1 MKKVAANRMPATVL
15 AIAFLFGVTCAAAA
29 TDDDDWKAARK
40 ASCQQLKEAYQNTL
54 AAESKV
60 VDAIKSSNN
69 GTAATNVLGAA
80 AFAFTG
86 YFFFTWNDNES
97 AEENL
102 ADLRNDLKIIRT
114 VAAEKKCELP

>member
-1 MKKVAANRMPATVL
+1 M
-15 AIAFLFGVTCAAAA
+15 AAA
-29 TDDDDWKAARK
+29 DDEDWKAARK
-40 ASCQQLKEAYQNTL
+40 ASCTELKEANRNTL
-54 AAESKV
+54 AAERKV
-60 VDAIKSSNN
+60 VDAIKDSNA
-69 GTAATNVLGAA
+69 GTTATNVLGAT

-102 ADLRNDLKIIRT
+102 ADLRNDLKIIKT